1 MADAENV
8 FDGFAL
14 LGDDE
19 EFDVDKIFGS
29 GSDEPA
35 PPPPAPTLAE
45 EVKSQPEPEQTLPAK
60 TQEVPAEE
68 ANQPLDLFSAFADAE
83 SDPVPLP
90 PADTEKT
97 QLEPEQVQMETAEV
111 QPEPEQ
117 TPPAK
122 TQEAPAEEVNQPLEL
137 FSAFTSAE
145 SDPIP
150 EADPVKSIAPRPQTQ
165 LSLFDKQPV
174 FQYGGAREQITNPDM
189 TFEALRIQKADDF
202 PELEDAS
209 AVTWQVRYGDVT
221 KTVPAPKTDTI
232 AAMKAEI
239 EKSKAF
245 LDSLKK
251 GKVKDPEC
259 VVKPQIRMQKKGIA
273 DYKGVFPTLEAARAS
288 NKVICL
294 IPSRDGQTY
303 EMRRSEL
310 GEFIAPKHKI
320 TEFSEVRAGFRP
332 ALPRIPQELLRSI
345 IGFFRSQM
353 ESGTE
358 FEALVR
364 IYWDRKEQKFV
375 PFVPKQR
382 VTKDRVTVRLTDEDL
397 PDEQRY
403 LYYADIH
410 SHNSM
415 KAVFSAIDDM
425 DERGTRLY
433 LVIGRLDRFFPE
445 ISARIS
451 CGGSFVPIE
460 PSLVLEGLDSS
471 FPAEWSGKVVHQLPE
486 LPEPPSAHFAGVRSF
501 LGGLLG
507 GAG

>member
-1 MADAENV
+1 
-8 FDGFAL
+8 
-14 LGDDE
+14 
-19 EFDVDKIFGS
+19 
-29 GSDEPA
+29 
-35 PPPPAPTLAE
+35 
-45 EVKSQPEPEQTLPAK
+45 
-60 TQEVPAEE
+60 
-68 ANQPLDLFSAFADAE
+68 
-83 SDPVPLP
+83 
-90 PADTEKT
+90 
-97 QLEPEQVQMETAEV
+97 
-111 QPEPEQ
+111 
-117 TPPAK
+117 
-122 TQEAPAEEVNQPLEL
+122 
-137 FSAFTSAE
+137 
-145 SDPIP
+145 
-150 EADPVKSIAPRPQTQ
+150 
-165 LSLFDKQPV
+165 
-174 FQYGGAREQITNPDM
+174 M
-189 TFEALRIQKADDF
+189 TFEALRIQKADGF

-209 AVTWQVRYGDVT
+209 AVTWQVRYGDIT

-232 AAMKAEI
+232 AVMKAEI

-310 GEFIAPKHKI
+310 SEFIAPKHKI
-320 TEFSEVRAGFRP
+320 TEFSEVRAGFRL

-353 ESGTE
+353 EAGAE

-364 IYWDRKEQKFV
+364 IYWDRKEQKFI
-375 PFVPKQR
+375 PFVPKQC
-382 VTKDRVTVRLTDEDL
+382 VTKDSVTVRLTDEDL

-403 LYYADIH
+403 LYYADFH

-415 KAVFSAIDDM
+415 KAVFSAIDDQ

-433 LVIGRLDRFFPE
+433 LVIGRLERFFPE

-460 PSLVLEGLDSS
+460 PGLVLEGLDSG

-507 GAG
+507 GAE

>member
-1 MADAENV
+1 MTDTENV

-45 EVKSQPEPEQTLPAK
+45 EVKPQFDPEQVQTETAESQPEPEQTLPAK
-60 TQEVPAEE
+60 TR
-68 ANQPLDLFSAFADAE
+68 
-83 SDPVPLP
+83 
-90 PADTEKT
+90 
-97 QLEPEQVQMETAEV
+97 
-111 QPEPEQ
+111 
-117 TPPAK
+117 
-122 TQEAPAEEVNQPLEL
+122 EAPAEEEKQPLEL

-150 EADPVKSIAPRPQTQ
+150 EAAPVKSIAPRPQTQ
-165 LSLFDKQPV
+165 LSLFDKPPV
-174 FQYGGAREQITNPDM
+174 FQYGGAREQITDADM

-232 AAMKAEI
+232 AAIKMEI

-332 ALPRIPQELLRSI
+332 ALPRIPQELLRAI

-353 ESGTE
+353 ESGAE

-364 IYWDRKEQKFV
+364 IYWDRKEQKFI

-382 VTKDRVTVRLTDEDL
+382 VTKDRVTVRLTDETL
-397 PDEQRY
+397 PDDTRY

-415 KAVFSAIDDM
+415 KAIFSAIDDM

-460 PSLVLEGLDSS
+460 PSLVLEGLDGS

-486 LPEPPSAHFAGVRSF
+486 LPKPPSAHFAGVRSF

>member
-1 MADAENV
+1 MGTGMPPVPRAGHGMEYWTHKTVIAVWQLRSFCVRTQKEGRHSMTDTENV

-14 LGDDE
+14 LDDDE

-29 GSDEPA
+29 SSDDPA
-35 PPPPAPTLAE
+35 PPPPAPEPAK
-45 EVKSQPEPEQTLPAK
+45 EVKPQPEPKQEFPTK
-60 TQEVPAEE
+60 TQKVPAEE
-68 ANQPLDLFSAFADAE
+68 ANQS
-83 SDPVPLP
+83 
-90 PADTEKT
+90 
-97 QLEPEQVQMETAEV
+97 
-111 QPEPEQ
+111 
-117 TPPAK
+117 
-122 TQEAPAEEVNQPLEL
+122 LEL

-150 EADPVKSIAPRPQTQ
+150 EAAPVKSIAPRPQTQ
-165 LSLFDKQPV
+165 LSLFDKPPV
-174 FQYGGAREQITNPDM
+174 FQYGGAREQITDADM

-209 AVTWQVRYGDVT
+209 AVTWQVRYGDIT
-221 KTVPAPKTDTI
+221 KAVPAPKTDTI

-245 LDSLKK
+245 LDILKK

-353 ESGTE
+353 ESGAE

-364 IYWDRKEQKFV
+364 IYWDRKEQKFI
-375 PFVPKQR
+375 PFVSKQR
-382 VTKDRVTVRLTDEDL
+382 ATKDSVTVRLTDEDL
-397 PDEQRY
+397 PDDTRY

-451 CGGSFVPIE
+451 CGGSFVPVE
-460 PSLVLEGLDSS
+460 PSLVLEGLDGS

-486 LPEPPSAHFAGVRSF
+486 LPEAPSAHFAGVRSF

>member
-1 MADAENV
+1 
-8 FDGFAL
+8 
-14 LGDDE
+14 
-19 EFDVDKIFGS
+19 
-29 GSDEPA
+29 
-35 PPPPAPTLAE
+35 
-45 EVKSQPEPEQTLPAK
+45 
-60 TQEVPAEE
+60 
-68 ANQPLDLFSAFADAE
+68 
-83 SDPVPLP
+83 
-90 PADTEKT
+90 
-97 QLEPEQVQMETAEV
+97 
-111 QPEPEQ
+111 
-117 TPPAK
+117 
-122 TQEAPAEEVNQPLEL
+122 
-137 FSAFTSAE
+137 
-145 SDPIP
+145 
-150 EADPVKSIAPRPQTQ
+150 
-165 LSLFDKQPV
+165 
-174 FQYGGAREQITNPDM
+174 M

-209 AVTWQVRYGDVT
+209 AVTWQVRYGDIT

-259 VVKPQIRMQKKGIA
+259 VLKPQIRMQKKGIA

-332 ALPRIPQELLRSI
+332 ALPRIPQELLRAI

-364 IYWDRKEQKFV
+364 IYWDRKEQKFI

-397 PDEQRY
+397 PDDTRY

-433 LVIGRLDRFFPE
+433 FVIGRLDQFFPE
-445 ISARIS
+445 ISARSS
-451 CGGSFVPIE
+451 CGGSFVSIE
-460 PSLVLEGLDSS
+460 PSLVLEGVDSG
-471 FPAEWSGKVVHQLPE
+471 FPAEWDSRVVHQLPE

>member
-1 MADAENV
+1 MVDTENV

-14 LGDDE
+14 LDDDE
-19 EFDVDKIFGS
+19 DFDVDKIFGS
-29 GSDEPA
+29 SSDTPT
-35 PPPPAPTLAE
+35 PPPPAPPPVDTAQPQSEPEPVQTETAE
-45 EVKSQPEPEQTLPAK
+45 SQPEPEQTLPAK
-60 TQEVPAEE
+60 TQEAPAEE
-68 ANQPLDLFSAFADAE
+68 AEQPLDI
-83 SDPVPLP
+83 
-90 PADTEKT
+90 
-97 QLEPEQVQMETAEV
+97 
-111 QPEPEQ
+111 
-117 TPPAK
+117 
-122 TQEAPAEEVNQPLEL
+122 
-137 FSAFTSAE
+137 FSAFTGAE

-150 EADPVKSIAPRPQTQ
+150 EADQANRIAPRPQTQ
-165 LSLFDKQPV
+165 LSLFDKPPV
-174 FQYGGAREQITNPDM
+174 FQYGGAREQITDPDM

-202 PELEDAS
+202 PELEEAS

-221 KTVPAPKTDTI
+221 KPVPAPKTDTI

-294 IPSRDGQTY
+294 IPARDGQTY

-310 GEFIAPKHKI
+310 GEFIAPKYKV

-353 ESGTE
+353 ETDAE

-364 IYWDRKEQKFV
+364 IYWDRKEQKFI

-397 PDEQRY
+397 PDDTRY

-415 KAVFSAIDDM
+415 KAVFSAIDDR

-471 FPAEWSGKVVHQLPE
+471 FPTEWSSKVVHQLPA
-486 LPEPPSAHFAGVRSF
+486 LPEPPSAPFAGFRSF

>member
-1 MADAENV
+1 
-8 FDGFAL
+8 
-14 LGDDE
+14 
-19 EFDVDKIFGS
+19 
-29 GSDEPA
+29 
-35 PPPPAPTLAE
+35 
-45 EVKSQPEPEQTLPAK
+45 
-60 TQEVPAEE
+60 
-68 ANQPLDLFSAFADAE
+68 
-83 SDPVPLP
+83 
-90 PADTEKT
+90 
-97 QLEPEQVQMETAEV
+97 
-111 QPEPEQ
+111 
-117 TPPAK
+117 
-122 TQEAPAEEVNQPLEL
+122 
-137 FSAFTSAE
+137 
-145 SDPIP
+145 
-150 EADPVKSIAPRPQTQ
+150 
-165 LSLFDKQPV
+165 
-174 FQYGGAREQITNPDM
+174 M
-189 TFEALRIQKADDF
+189 TFETLRIQKADDF

-209 AVTWQVRYGDVT
+209 AVTWQVRYGDIT

-382 VTKDRVTVRLTDEDL
+382 VAKDSVTVRLTDEDL
-397 PDEQRY
+397 PDDTRY

-415 KAVFSAIDDM
+415 KAIFSAIDDQ

-460 PSLVLEGLDSS
+460 PSLVLEGVDSG
-471 FPAEWSGKVVHQLPE
+471 FPAGWSGKVVHQLPA
-486 LPEPPSAHFAGVRSF
+486 LPEAPSAHFAGVRSF